1 MGLQNQS
8 LSSLQHSATDAVSAS
23 ESYQQTLS
31 AQQRFGTQASFGA
44 AETGYKIANDPGVM
58 ERLDQTLDQYGLRGD
73 TQRLASQWKAAG
85 WISDADQAYAAAGM
99 SLLTGFSSP
108 SYRTLDDQ
116 QSHQAHISGYQLLGD
131 AFNAPQ
137 VDQTWNANR
146 NESLKTNAP
155 EIGKVRASVEQAH
168 LNDPRDET
176 ESLNQRA
183 QAQIHSATG
192 KIAGGEARIEAQH
205 DHNLAEREQN
215 SREGF
220 GQLANVKAEHFR
232 QSIAAAANE
241 TPSAAEASYNYLG
254 GSLYNSAK
262 NIEAV
267 GAGTKGVVN
276 EFLSRADEAYSKGA
290 DYWEAIKF
298 GASKSQAGFTEATKY
313 WADQRVEAVAD
324 RLTPSQQVYYR
335 AAMIDTFAGIA
346 AFGENTG
353 DLGVARQNLLD
364 EEGQADGSNIAQLLK
379 QAAGQNR
386 KDLIDQIGNYN
397 RTLGRVNY

>member
-1 MGLQNQS
+1 
-8 LSSLQHSATDAVSAS
+8 
-23 ESYQQTLS
+23 
-31 AQQRFGTQASFGA
+31 
-44 AETGYKIANDPGVM
+44 M
-58 ERLDQTLDQYGLRGD
+58 ERLDRTLDQYGLRGD

-137 VDQTWNANR
+137 ADQSWNANQ

-155 EIGKVRASVEQAH
+155 ETGKVQSVVEQAN
-168 LNDPRDET
+168 LKDPREET

-183 QAQIHSATG
+183 QGQIRSATG
-192 KIAGGEARIEAQH
+192 RIADGEASVEAQH
-205 DHNLAEREQN
+205 DRNQAEREQN
-215 SREGF
+215 SKDGF
-220 GQLANVKAEHFR
+220 GQLANVKVEHFR
-232 QSIAAAANE
+232 QSIAAAAND
-241 TPSAAEASYNYLG
+241 TPSAAEASFNYLG

-267 GAGTKGVVN
+267 GAGAKGSLN
-276 EFLSRADEAYSKGA
+276 EFIAHAEEAYSKKA
-290 DYWEAIKF
+290 DHWEAIKY
-298 GASKSQAGFTEATKY
+298 GASQSQAGFTEATKQ
-313 WADQRVEAVAD
+313 WADQRVGAVSD
-324 RLTPSQQVYYR
+324 RLTSSQQAYYR

-346 AFGENTG
+346 VFGEKAG
-353 DLGVARQNLLD
+353 DLGAAKQKLLD
-364 EEGQADGSNIAQLLK
+364 EEGQDNGSNIAQLLK

-397 RTLGRVNY
+397 RALGRINY